1 MDNTKEFD
9 VLVVGGGVVGSAL
22 CHFLERYTNIP
33 SIGLIEKGKE
43 LGEVNSSP
51 DSNSQT
57 VHFGDIETNYG
68 LEKAKKV
75 KEAGDMI
82 VSYLDRY
89 DSDSRLHRKT
99 YKLLLGVGDD
109 EVALLEKRYE
119 DFKATYPKLKK
130 LYRDEIAKLEPN
142 IVKNRDPN
150 EKIIALYSDDGYAV
164 DYKKLADS
172 FVGNFLNSNK
182 RTELFL
188 ETKVSKIYKKNDLTI
203 AETNNGTFA
212 ARVVVVTSGPYSLYF
227 AHKMDI
233 GKDLAILPVAGS
245 FYKSKNLLNGKVYTV
260 QIDGIPFAAI
270 HGDPN
275 VNDPTE
281 TRFGPTAKMLPLF
294 ERHRYNTFF
303 DFITSA
309 IVSVKGIFACL
320 KIILQMHFF
329 WFAIE
334 NILYDFPIIG
344 KLLFMKNIRKIV
356 PSANLGDVSYGKNL
370 GGVRPQ
376 VVDLNTGKIFLGEIK
391 LFGENIIFNVTPSP
405 GATNCLKNASGDV
418 VKVVEMLGEGF
429 TFNKELFEK
438 EFKS

>member
-1 MDNTKEFD
+1 MEDTKSFD
-9 VLVVGGGVVGSAL
+9 VMVIGGGVVGSAL
-22 CHFLERYTNIP
+22 CHLLERYTNIS

-82 VSYLDRY
+82 VSYLKRY
-89 DSDSRLHRKT
+89 DTEGKLHRKT
-99 YKLLLGVGDD
+99 YKLLLGVGDA
-109 EVALLEKRYE
+109 EAALLEKRFE
-119 DFKATYPKLKK
+119 DFKGTYPKLKK

-142 IVKNRDPN
+142 IVKDRDPN
-150 EKIIALYSDDGYAV
+150 EKIVALYSEDGYAV

-172 FVGNFLNSNK
+172 FVGNFLNSTK

-188 ETKVSKIYKKNDLTI
+188 ETKVSKIYRENGLI
-203 AETNNGTFA
+203 VAESNFGKFTA
-212 ARVVVVTSGPYSLYF
+212 EVAVVTSGPYSLYF
-227 AHKMDI
+227 AHEMGI
-233 GKDLAILPVAGS
+233 GKDMAVLPVAGS
-245 FYKSKNLLNGKVYTV
+245 FYKSRNMLNGKVYTV

-275 VNDPTE
+275 VNDPSE

-294 ERHRYNTFF
+294 EKRRYRTFF

-309 IVSVKGIFACL
+309 LVSVRGFVACWR
-320 KIILQMHFF
+320 IILQLHFF
-329 WFAIE
+329 WFAIR
-334 NILYDFPIIG
+334 NILYDVPIIG

-356 PSANLGDVSYGKNL
+356 PGATWGEVEYGKNL
-370 GGVRPQ
+370 GGIRPQ
-376 VVDLNTGKIFLGEIK
+376 VVDLNSGKIFLGEIK
-391 LFGENIIFNVTPSP
+391 LFGDHIIFNVTPSP
-405 GATNCLKNASGDV
+405 GATNCLKNAGGDV
-418 VKVVEMLGEGF
+418 VKVVEMLGEGY
-429 TFNKELFEK
+429 TVNKELFDK
-438 EFKS
+438 EFNS